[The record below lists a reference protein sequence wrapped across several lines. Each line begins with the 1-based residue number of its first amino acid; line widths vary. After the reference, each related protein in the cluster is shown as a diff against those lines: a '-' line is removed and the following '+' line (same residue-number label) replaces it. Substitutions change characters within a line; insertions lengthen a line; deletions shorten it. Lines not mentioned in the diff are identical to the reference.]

1 MTIRFSVKYAT
12 MIVAVGA
19 LAASA
24 AYFGGTHTASL
35 ISERGAMLALIGT
48 VCAIMIG
55 FRGPI
60 ANGWNT
66 LTRDAAPHDM
76 APREALNTDASSDPF
91 DEDDAQSAGK
101 QTASNLDSL
110 KFALRDRPLRRQ
122 ARLLIAGDD
131 AVIARLMPELV
142 KHGWLSTG
150 HALLLWGKTDTDG
163 QPDNTWLLEVY
174 KLRRRRPVDAVIL
187 TLDGTAGTAVPR
199 RGSNANSVILA
210 HIADVL
216 HWSAPVYA
224 LDVAQTDDFND
235 GRTAP
240 LGCEFAPMR
249 QASLSDTLVAKA
261 QNMFGKK
268 DDAAVTASANIA
280 GPLSASFDPVLRLI
294 GQASDAPKSQ
304 ANVQPSDVS
313 LQRYLERVT
322 ALRLKLQQIST
333 GADGD
338 AQARQLA
345 QALFQGKS
353 SELADTQAY
362 AQLIAASLG
371 AQWSGMGDALFV
383 RPIAQA
389 TQIVLQPAQAS
400 MNDVWHQSIVV
411 AWNKSFAGRYPFD
424 NTDNDASIPELA
436 RFIRPQGGLISSLLS
451 TQLTGV
457 LELQGDQWVEVN
469 SRGGALQFDPA
480 FLTAVNMLQRVASH
494 LMPQGEP
501 LYRFDFKPIPTP
513 GITDTLPTLD
523 AQKLHYFNQRERW
536 QGLQWPSNDPQVA
549 GTRLQWQTET
559 AGTSKSFEF
568 TGRWALIRML
578 ERAKVEPI
586 DNATFQLAWQA
597 APDTSM
603 ARMAAQSVPSAS
615 NAQTAPHT
623 AADDWSGSAH
633 DASPDHASLDSLVTQ
648 APLTAAPANL
658 TYPLSYFMRSD
669 VGKGPL
675 ELLALKGFKMPNRMF
690 IGNKRVVPESKGAS
704 PPPLPKAALE
714 AAKQAATPL
723 PSGDPGHSL

>member
-1 MTIRFSVKYAT
+1 
-12 MIVAVGA
+12 
-19 LAASA
+19 
-24 AYFGGTHTASL
+24 
-35 ISERGAMLALIGT
+35 
-48 VCAIMIG
+48 
-55 FRGPI
+55 
-60 ANGWNT
+60 
-66 LTRDAAPHDM
+66 
-76 APREALNTDASSDPF
+76 
-91 DEDDAQSAGK
+91 
-101 QTASNLDSL
+101 
-110 KFALRDRPLRRQ
+110 
-122 ARLLIAGDD
+122 
-131 AVIARLMPELV
+131 
-142 KHGWLSTG
+142 
-150 HALLLWGKTDTDG
+150 
-163 QPDNTWLLEVY
+163 
-174 KLRRRRPVDAVIL
+174 
-187 TLDGTAGTAVPR
+187 
-199 RGSNANSVILA
+199 
-210 HIADVL
+210 
-216 HWSAPVYA
+216 
-224 LDVAQTDDFND
+224 
-235 GRTAP
+235 
-240 LGCEFAPMR
+240 
-249 QASLSDTLVAKA
+249 
-261 QNMFGKK
+261 
-268 DDAAVTASANIA
+268 
-280 GPLSASFDPVLRLI
+280 
-294 GQASDAPKSQ
+294 
-304 ANVQPSDVS
+304 
-313 LQRYLERVT
+313 
-322 ALRLKLQQIST
+322 
-333 GADGD
+333 
-338 AQARQLA
+338 
-345 QALFQGKS
+345 
-353 SELADTQAY
+353 
-362 AQLIAASLG
+362 
-371 AQWSGMGDALFV
+371 MGDALFV

-513 GITDTLPTLD
+513 GIMDTLLTLD

-586 DNATFQLAWQA
+586 DNATFQLTWQA